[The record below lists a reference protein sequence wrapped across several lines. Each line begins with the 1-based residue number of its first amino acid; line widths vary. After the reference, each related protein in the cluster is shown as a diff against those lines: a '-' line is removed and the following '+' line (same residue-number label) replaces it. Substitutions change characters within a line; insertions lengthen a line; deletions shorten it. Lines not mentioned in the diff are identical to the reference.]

1 MTARSRVALTVQL
14 LAAAAA
20 PLAAQAGLDTVTIK
34 TIPAGKGVYMLLGS
48 GGNIAL
54 AVGNEAA
61 FLVDDQY
68 APLTPKILAAVKA
81 VTDKPVR
88 FLVNTHWH
96 GDHTGGNENMA
107 GAGVIIVAHDNVR
120 TRMSTEQF
128 NAMFNRKTPPSP
140 RAALPIITF
149 SATVAFYVN
158 DEMIHVVHVP
168 PAHTDG
174 DALVHFTR
182 ANVIHMG
189 DTFFNGMYPFVD
201 LSSGGSFEGMIN
213 AVTAALPYV
222 NDSTKVIPGHG
233 PLGGKA
239 ELLAYRDVLTGI
251 RDRVAA
257 LIKQGKTKEQVIAA
271 RPSGEWDAT
280 WGAGFMKPDVFLGI
294 VYESLTKK

>member
-1 MTARSRVALTVQL
+1 MRLLPLALTAL
-14 LAAAAA
+14 SATTLS
-20 PLAAQAGLDTVTIK
+20 AQAGLDTVQIRTL
-34 TIPAGKGVYMLLGS
+34 PAGKGVYMLMGS

-54 AVGNEAA
+54 SVGKDAA

-68 APLTPKILAAVKA
+68 APLSEKILAAVKA

-107 GAGVIIVAHDNVR
+107 NAGIIIVAHDNVR
-120 TRMSTEQF
+120 TRMSSEQF
-128 NAMFNRKTPPSP
+128 LAAFNQKVPPSP
-140 RAALPIITF
+140 AKALPMVTF
-149 SATVAFYVN
+149 LDGVAFHLN
-158 DEMIHVVHVP
+158 DDDIHVVHVP

-174 DALVHFTR
+174 DAIIHFSA

-189 DTFFNGMYPFVD
+189 DTFFNGRYPFVD
-201 LSSGGSFEGMIN
+201 LSSGGNFEGVIG
-213 AVTAALPYV
+213 AVNAALPYV

-233 PLGGKA
+233 ALAGKA
-239 ELLAYRDVLTGI
+239 ELIAYRDVLSKI

-271 RPSGEWDAT
+271 KPSAEWDAA
-280 WGAGFMKPDVFLGI
+280 WGSGFMKPDVFLGI
-294 VYESLTKK
+294 VYDSMKKK

>member
-1 MTARSRVALTVQL
+1 MSPFRRAALPAVL
-14 LAAAAA
+14 LAAAAL
-20 PLAAQAGLDTVTIK
+20 PLAAQAGLDTVTIQ
-34 TIPAGKGVYMLLGS
+34 TIPAGRGVYMLRGA

-54 AVGNEAA
+54 AVGSDAA

-68 APLTPKILAAVKA
+68 APLTPKILAAIKA

-107 GAGVIIVAHDNVR
+107 GAGAIIVAHDNVR
-120 TRMSTEQF
+120 TRMSTKQF
-128 NAMFNRKTPPSP
+128 NALFNRTTPPSP

-149 SATVAFYVN
+149 SASVAFYLD
-158 DEMIHVVHVP
+158 DETIHVVHVP

-189 DTFFNGMYPFVD
+189 DTFFNGTYPFVD
-201 LSSGGSFEGMIN
+201 LSSGGSFEGMIA
-213 AVTAALPYV
+213 AVNAALPYV
-222 NDSTKVIPGHG
+222 NDSTRVIPGHG

-239 ELLAYRDVLTGI
+239 ELLAYRDVLVKI

-257 LIKQGKTKEQVIAA
+257 LIREGKTREQVIAA
-271 RPSGEWDAT
+271 KPGAEWDAT

-294 VYESLTKK
+294 VYESMKKK

>member
-149 SATVAFYVN
+149 SATVAFYLN

-257 LIKQGKTKEQVIAA
+257 LIKQGKMKEQVIAA